1 MRSKLQEN
9 ISEGGF
15 TLLELIIVLILV
27 SILSAISTPLF
38 KSFIRKVHS
47 AAGKTSI
54 TNIKKEC
61 TTNKDLQVQ
70 EIFTPIETRGYSIH
84 PISFSSCFGDVK
96 NNLISLIPND
106 TENPIYTYN
115 HLLEKINTINPRPI
129 QEKAFLKNY
138 SVPFVQ
144 LEPKKT
150 ILVFSHIHNSYD
162 KKKLLDNPHPKY
174 HAYKKMFIDKTKF
187 NIRY

>member
-1 MRSKLQEN
+1 MRSKLQGN

-15 TLLELIIVLILV
+15 SLLELIIVLILI

-70 EIFTPIETRGYSIH
+70 EFFTHIETR
-84 PISFSSCFGDVK
+84 
-96 NNLISLIPND
+96 
-106 TENPIYTYN
+106 
-115 HLLEKINTINPRPI
+115 
-129 QEKAFLKNY
+129 
-138 SVPFVQ
+138 
-144 LEPKKT
+144 
-150 ILVFSHIHNSYD
+150 
-162 KKKLLDNPHPKY
+162 
-174 HAYKKMFIDKTKF
+174 
-187 NIRY
+187 